1 MALKDK
7 LKRNA
12 GIIAVVTA
20 GITYSLG
27 TSAISTYNSYLK
39 HNYPV
44 RYELKQVE
52 RGINNLESQKNYFE
66 SEMGLN
72 NPQNIL
78 DYIADAPQRMIRG
91 IRKGTIDVMKS
102 TIDILIEPEQKKLPK
117 VMGEALLLPIKNV
130 ASVVGADDKNSVEE
144 VIAYSL
150 IIGEA
155 NREIGELKEK
165 QRELESRVRLENQ

>member
-1 MALKDK
+1 
-7 LKRNA
+7 
-12 GIIAVVTA
+12 
-20 GITYSLG
+20 
-27 TSAISTYNSYLK
+27 
-39 HNYPV
+39 
-44 RYELKQVE
+44 
-52 RGINNLESQKNYFE
+52 
-66 SEMGLN
+66 MGLN